1 MQKQD
6 GSYRVISKIAWTTVP
21 YSARNS
27 FVVSHHPVSIGARI
41 RSAREKRGIN
51 KNQLARLLGTS
62 WQHVHRWEIGRT
74 APSADSLQ
82 KIAKELDVSAG
93 YLLGAES
100 HDGARGEVEETR
112 GLELF
117 LKSYAPDDLTEAE
130 LAWLKSA
137 PLGTDA
143 TAGRYVYLLETLRSG
158 AERIPATQSG
168 THVKAD
174 RDAILRRK
182 QSG

>member
-1 MQKQD
+1 
-6 GSYRVISKIAWTTVP
+6 
-21 YSARNS
+21 
-27 FVVSHHPVSIGARI
+27 VSHHPVSIGARI

-82 KIAKELDVSAG
+82 KIAKELGVSAG
-93 YLLGAES
+93 YLLGAEA
-100 HDGARGEVEETR
+100 HDGVGADAEETR

-130 LAWLKSA
+130 LSWLKAA
-137 PLGTDA
+137 PLGPDA
-143 TAGRYVYLLETLRSG
+143 TAGRYVDLLEALRAS
-158 AERIPATQSG
+158 AERTGATQSG

-174 RDAILRRK
+174 REAILRRK